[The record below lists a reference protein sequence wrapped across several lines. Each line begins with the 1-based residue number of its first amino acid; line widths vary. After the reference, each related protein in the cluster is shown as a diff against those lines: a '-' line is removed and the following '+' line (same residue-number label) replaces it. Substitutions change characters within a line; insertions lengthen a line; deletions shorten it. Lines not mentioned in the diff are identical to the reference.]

1 MEELAA
7 KADLISWLYVTAEAV
22 THKTSRAATQI
33 LDVGLHGCRGLIR
46 FGVARITIHESQI
59 TIH

>member
-33 LDVGLHGCRGLIR
+33 LDAGFHGCRGLIR
-46 FGVARITIHESQI
+46 FGVARITIH
-59 TIH
+59 